1 MSALKYIRPIP
12 NIDGTVRDIWA
23 KCQDERFDY
32 GQGICL
38 EIDSDDMDV
47 EHLVNAIQ
55 AITRVRGSNLSW
67 SC

>member
-12 NIDGTVRDIWA
+12 DIGGTVRDIWA

-32 GQGICL
+32 GLGSCQG
-38 EIDSDDMDV
+38 IDSDDMDV

-55 AITRVRGSNLSW
+55 GVTRVRVSNLS
-67 SC
+67 